1 MVVHALE
8 QPIDRVLD
16 TLEHNPSYLPKS
28 LYSISNN
35 RDSHSLGHKDV
46 TTSHTP
52 LYHDQLRSL
61 GSYTVLNYSKVV
73 STRLLLSLTI
83 VNSVTRSLRI
93 LGAAC
98 QMAGNNGTYVI
109 YRPGFLIVEE
119 Q

>member
-35 RDSHSLGHKDV
+35 RDSHSPGHKDV
-46 TTSHTP
+46 TKSHTP

-61 GSYTVLNYSKVV
+61 GSYSVLNYSKVV

-83 VNSVTRSLRI
+83 VNCKFSHTAPSDSRSS
-93 LGAAC
+93 
-98 QMAGNNGTYVI
+98 MPNGWKQWNVCNLSLWLSD
-109 YRPGFLIVEE
+109 R
-119 Q
+119 

>member
-16 TLEHNPSYLPKS
+16 TLEHNPSYLPKT

-35 RDSHSLGHKDV
+35 RDSHIPGHKDV
-46 TTSHTP
+46 TESHTP

-109 YRPGFLIVEE
+109 YRSGFRIVEE

>member
-35 RDSHSLGHKDV
+35 RDCHSLGHKDV
-46 TTSHTP
+46 TKSHTP

-109 YRPGFLIVEE
+109 YRSGFLIVEE